1 MLLSTLAETVWQI
14 YNEGRPKASVRN
26 FSQKDV
32 QQYIK
37 LAVAEVFRILYYN
50 SKRNR
55 DGNAFYFISPLL
67 SIQPFTLTDA
77 NQIGMRRADMAGYDM
92 FRMPHDAHIVS
103 MYPIGCGDGGDYKS
117 ISLVE
122 AGEEYFYAGNP
133 KFSFFK
139 FGVVKGTGINT
150 YNLPPCVKSLDVEAS
165 FDMPKLDPDISMDV
179 AFDASSLVLGKML
192 GLPEYTNK
200 STDNSYS
207 LPQRNLKQR
216 LSTQQAEVP
225 TNG

>member
-1 MLLSTLAETVWQI
+1 MLLSELSETVWQI
-14 YNEGRPKASVRN
+14 YGEGRQRATVRS

-50 SKRNR
+50 SKRNK

-67 SIQPFTLTDA
+67 SIQPFELSEG
-77 NQIGMRRADMAGYDM
+77 NQIGMRRADMTGFDM

-122 AGEEYFYAGNP
+122 AGEEYFYAGNA
-133 KFSFFK
+133 KYSFFK
-139 FGVVKGTGINT
+139 FAVVKGTGLNT
-150 YNLPPCVKSLDVEAS
+150 YNLPPCVKKLDVEAS
-165 FDMPKLDPDISMDV
+165 FDAPTLDPDISMDV

-192 GLPEYTNK
+192 GLPDYTNK